1 MCLLPFRM
9 SRGRGRG
16 RRQRGFDDDNG
27 FEAWGGYM
35 NAKKAK
41 LEEQYLK
48 DRGMY
53 RMFQQ
58 VLVGNFQ
65 MREITIVRKF
75 IKLKQ
80 TSHDFSPFLPIRFG
94 KNWR

>member
-1 MCLLPFRM
+1 MCLLLFRM
-9 SRGRGRG
+9 GRGRGRG

-58 VLVGNFQ
+58 VLDGIHFNENF
-65 MREITIVRKF
+65 KCA
-75 IKLKQ
+75 KLEL
-80 TSHDFSPFLPIRFG
+80 SENSSS
-94 KNWR
+94 

>member
-53 RMFQQ
+53 GCSNKFWM
-58 VLVGNFQ
+58 
-65 MREITIVRKF
+65 ETILMKISSAR
-75 IKLKQ
+75 
-80 TSHDFSPFLPIRFG
+80 
-94 KNWR
+94 N